1 MQTID
6 TFTSALVRIVR
17 LVNRGYVFHVSGVVD
32 FGKVEVVVGKLAE
45 VYHTDDSP
53 TDERRR
59 QRHREARAR
68 LVLWPEKAGA
78 GFVLLATEGQGVIH
92 EYEALPDVR
101 RPQQRLRDRQYELLL
116 LPRRRDQPRWS
127 WRTVH
132 DRHEQLLQQAI
143 RVARYEHPRS
153 AEQFIASQI
162 LPRPGLHGIRAQTR
176 LILSAM
182 KVARRRA
189 GFPPLSM
196 PQQIA
201 WVRGTFRKCEPLDQW
216 LATERPKR
224 MLKHVHNSGEAL

>member
-1 MQTID
+1 MG
-6 TFTSALVRIVR
+6 
-17 LVNRGYVFHVSGVVD
+17 RGYVFHVSGVIE
-32 FGKVEVVVGKLAE
+32 FHKIEAVVGKFAK

-59 QRHREARAR
+59 HRHHEARVR

-78 GFVLLATEGQGVIH
+78 GFVLLATEGQGVVH
-92 EYEALPDVR
+92 DREPLLTVR
-101 RPQQRLRDRQYELLL
+101 RPEQRLRVRQYELLL

-132 DRHEQLLQQAI
+132 ARHEQLMQQAI
-143 RVARYEHPRS
+143 RYARYEHPRS

-162 LPRPGLHGIRAQTR
+162 LTRPGLHGIRAQTR

-196 PQQIA
+196 PQHIA
-201 WVRGTFRKCEPLDQW
+201 WVRGTFLKCEPLDQC

-224 MLKHVHNSGEAL
+224 MMKHVHTSGESL